1 MRRKILQKS
10 NKNKGKL
17 AIPLLIVALMVLS
30 VLAYTVGTP
39 STDQSTTYGGHK
51 FTVNQNEQLWET
63 DINGQNYKFRFLPG
77 DLNFDVEGDIDAPAY
92 YLVEDPNAN
101 YSERDLSL
109 ISLAKFEMK
118 ESLSSFGKTVRL
130 GFLTE
135 YNGQSQIDCSNTSLN
150 FPVLLFELSNYT
162 QVTNQND
169 CIHISGPSGV
179 EVVQAKDKF
188 LYSILGID

>member
-77 DLNFDVEGDIDAPAY
+77 DLNFDVDKNLDAPAY

-118 ESLSSFGKTVRL
+118 ESLS
-130 GFLTE
+130 
-135 YNGQSQIDCSNTSLN
+135 
-150 FPVLLFELSNYT
+150 NYT
-162 QVTNQND
+162 QVTNQNN